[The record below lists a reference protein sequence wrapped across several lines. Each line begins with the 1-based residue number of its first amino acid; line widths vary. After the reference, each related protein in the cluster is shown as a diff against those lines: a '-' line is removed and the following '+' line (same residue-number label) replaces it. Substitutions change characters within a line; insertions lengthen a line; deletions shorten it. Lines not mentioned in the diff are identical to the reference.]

1 MKLLLLGSL
10 FLLLP
15 ITAFAVPSKPEQF
28 EKLEN
33 ELSLECQK
41 YGAESC
47 AARFISMAAC
57 TYVFSINQGKH
68 PEEAMDISD
77 KLFVG
82 IMRGNKIKPEIMFTK
97 EKKIKP
103 VIVNEVAQRTA
114 FCKEAIEKAVPK
126 LFKARGMEEPTA
138 EIQKRLTNSF
148 GYWWISTI
156 ETIYKKVKDEKLK

>member
-1 MKLLLLGSL
+1 MKKILLATILLLSP
-10 FLLLP
+10 FS
-15 ITAFAVPSKPEQF
+15 AFAVPTKPEQF

-33 ELSLECQK
+33 EFSLECQK

-57 TYVFSINQGKH
+57 TYVFAVNQGKH
-68 PEEAMDISD
+68 PDEAMDISD

-82 IMRGNKIKPEIMFTK
+82 IMRCNKIKPEIMFIEGK
-97 EKKIKP
+97 NIKP
-103 VIVNEVAQRTA
+103 IIVSEVAERTA
-114 FCKEAIEKAVPK
+114 LCKEATAKAVPK
-126 LFKARGMEEPTA
+126 LFAARGLEEPSK

-156 ETIYKKVKDEKLK
+156 ETIYKKGKK

>member
-1 MKLLLLGSL
+1 MKRLLLASL
-10 FLLLP
+10 FFLLP
-15 ITAFAVPSKPEQF
+15 IAAFAVPTKPEQF

-57 TYVFSINQGKH
+57 TYVFAVNQGKH
-68 PEEAMDISD
+68 PDEAMDIAD

-82 IMRGNKIKPEIMFTK
+82 IMRGNKIKPEIMFTE
-97 EKKIKP
+97 EKNIKP
-103 VIVNEVAQRTA
+103 IIANEVSRRTA
-114 FCKEAIEKAVPK
+114 FCKEATEKAVPK
-126 LFKARGMEEPTA
+126 LFKARGMEDPSP
-138 EIQKRLTNSF
+138 EIQKRLTDSF

-156 ETIYKKVKDEKLK
+156 ETIYKKGKE

>member
-1 MKLLLLGSL
+1 MKRLLLGSL
-10 FLLLP
+10 FFLLP
-15 ITAFAVPSKPEQF
+15 ITALAVPSKPEQF
-28 EKLEN
+28 EKIEN

-68 PEEAMDISD
+68 PDEAMDISD

-156 ETIYKKVKDEKLK
+156 ETIYKEGKR

>member
-1 MKLLLLGSL
+1 MKLLLLASIF
-10 FLLLP
+10 FLLP
-15 ITAFAVPSKPEQF
+15 TTAFAVPTKPEQF

-33 ELSLECQK
+33 EFSLECQK

-57 TYVFSINQGKH
+57 TYVFAINQGKH
-68 PEEAMDISD
+68 PDEAMDISD

-82 IMRGNKIKPEIMFTK
+82 IMRGNKIKPEIMFIEGK
-97 EKKIKP
+97 NIKP
-103 VIVNEVAQRTA
+103 IIFSEVAERTA
-114 FCKEAIEKAVPK
+114 LCKEATAKAVPK
-126 LFKARGMEEPTA
+126 LFAARGLEEPSK

-156 ETIYKKVKDEKLK
+156 ETIYKKGKK

>member
-1 MKLLLLGSL
+1 MKSLLLTSL
-10 FLLLP
+10 FFLLP
-15 ITAFAVPSKPEQF
+15 LNVLAVPTKPEQF
-28 EKLEN
+28 KKLEN
-33 ELSLECQK
+33 EFSLECQK

-57 TYVFSINQGKH
+57 TYVFAVNQGKH
-68 PEEAMDISD
+68 PDEAMDIAD

-97 EKKIKP
+97 NRNIKP
-103 VIVNEVAQRTA
+103 IITNEVSQRTA
-114 FCKEAIEKAVPK
+114 LCKEATEKAVPK
-126 LFKARGMEEPTA
+126 LFKARGMEEPSP

-156 ETIYKKVKDEKLK
+156 ETIYKQDKK